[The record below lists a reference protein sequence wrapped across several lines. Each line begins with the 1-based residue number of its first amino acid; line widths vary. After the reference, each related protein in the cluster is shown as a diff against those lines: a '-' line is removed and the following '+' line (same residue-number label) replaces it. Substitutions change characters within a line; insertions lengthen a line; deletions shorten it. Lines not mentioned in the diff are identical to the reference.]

1 MRKAMVPLAGWPL
14 IVTTARRFIGVER
27 IREVVLV
34 VHDDDRASLTTGE
47 AAGGLSE
54 LSITAVVAG
63 GADRTDSVRQGIAAL
78 SEEVDT
84 VLVHA
89 AARPFVT
96 INEINAVLDALEAG
110 EDAAFPAVKIASTIK
125 RLSSDARVATTV
137 DRSDLV
143 EAATPQGAKR
153 SLLTDALSRSGDGPP
168 TDEMQALES
177 IGLHPQ
183 AVEGDSMNFKI
194 TTSDDLALARRLLGE
209 GT

>member
-1 MRKAMVPLAGWPL
+1 
-14 IVTTARRFIGVER
+14 
-27 IREVVLV
+27 
-34 VHDDDRASLTTGE
+34 
-47 AAGGLSE
+47 
-54 LSITAVVAG
+54 
-63 GADRTDSVRQGIAAL
+63 
-78 SEEVDT
+78 
-84 VLVHA
+84 
-89 AARPFVT
+89 
-96 INEINAVLDALEAG
+96 
-110 EDAAFPAVKIASTIK
+110 
-125 RLSSDARVATTV
+125 VATTV